1 MQEINFHISLKKIN
15 SALFQN
21 LKLAAFL
28 YCLFFTY
35 NTISKA
41 IPSDNKVNFNLST
54 SITKK
59 ADGVTCISPNTTMK
73 SINNESS
80 IRFNKRFQPECGLI
94 LISHFLEL
102 FVCKNNFSDLNF
114 SLTKCFTAP
123 SLYSICLRG
132 PPVF

>member
-1 MQEINFHISLKKIN
+1 MSEVNLHILFRKIK

-28 YCLFFTY
+28 CCLFFTS
-35 NTISKA
+35 NTITKA
-41 IPSDNKVNFNLST
+41 IPSDNKTNFNLFT

-59 ADGVTCISPNTTMK
+59 ADGVTCISPNTTTK
-73 SINNESS
+73 SIKNESS
-80 IRFNKRFQPECGLI
+80 LRFNKRFQAECGLI